1 MNTDTILQQFKL
13 LKCFV
18 RTKSENRCHYLCT
31 AKDQNI
37 EALSDLLRDFINE
50 KLKLSDLK
58 VIAKS
63 LYPIRHLVRIL
74 ADKKVK
80 TKTKRKI
87 LLQFGVKLLLF
98 PILEKDLI
106 PCFGKIVKSSV
117 RKNKIK

>member
-1 MNTDTILQQFKL
+1 MNTDTVLEQFKL

-18 RTKSENRCHYLCT
+18 RSKSKCHYLCT
-31 AKDQNI
+31 IKDQNI
-37 EALSDLLRDFINE
+37 EALSDLLHEFINE

-58 VIAKS
+58 AKAKS
-63 LYPIRHLVRIL
+63 LYPIRHLIRIL

-106 PCFGKIVKSSV
+106 PCFGKLVK
-117 RKNKIK
+117 RNAKKNKIK